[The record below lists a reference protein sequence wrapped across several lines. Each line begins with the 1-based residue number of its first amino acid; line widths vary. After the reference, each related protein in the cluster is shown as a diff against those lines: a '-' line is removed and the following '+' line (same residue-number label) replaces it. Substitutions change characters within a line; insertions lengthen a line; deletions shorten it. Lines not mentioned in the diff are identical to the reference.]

1 MKYFHSQNFREH
13 LKPRIELDFDQ
24 DLKTLRVWTKVRLTI
39 KKITITFLKGLGTR
53 RKQFVAEISP
63 PAETTVE
70 ILESCSAQLHEAGD
84 IEMLPLKESTHT
96 ACFTGLK
103 DSITYSLTVWRV
115 LAGKKIIGTTRLV
128 KTTAVGHKGLYPRL
142 N

>member
-1 MKYFHSQNFREH
+1 M
-13 LKPRIELDFDQ
+13 DFDQ

-63 PAETTVE
+63 PAETSLKT
-70 ILESCSAQLHEAGD
+70 LESCSAQVHEAGD
-84 IEMLPLKESTHT
+84 IEMDT
-96 ACFTGLK
+96 ACFAGLK
-103 DSITYSLTVWRV
+103 DGITYSLTVWRV

-128 KTTAVGHKGLYPRL
+128 KPTAVEHKGLYPRL